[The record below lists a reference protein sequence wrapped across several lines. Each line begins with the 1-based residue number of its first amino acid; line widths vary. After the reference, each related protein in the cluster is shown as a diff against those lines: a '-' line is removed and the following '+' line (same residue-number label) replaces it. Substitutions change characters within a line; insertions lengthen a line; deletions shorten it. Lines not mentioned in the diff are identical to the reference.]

1 MIADANNFGVSFPP
15 DLDVK
20 VRNYSVF
27 MKRMPRAKRYQL
39 FHQPL
44 QVKATLLGA
53 VFLIDF
59 MYFEKNQK

>member
-27 MKRMPRAKRYQL
+27 MKRIPRAKRYYL
-39 FHQPL
+39 TFSSTI
-44 QVKATLLGA
+44 AGESYTLGRG
-53 VFLIDF
+53 FPH
-59 MYFEKNQK
+59 

>member
-27 MKRMPRAKRYQL
+27 KGEEILTFSSSTM
-39 FHQPL
+39 